1 MSRIEK
7 NQTLFIIEEFGAN
20 PRFGREIRQE
30 KSGFLRWS
38 RGKLGNAN
46 NP

>member
-7 NQTLFIIEEFGAN
+7 NQKLFIIEEFGEN
-20 PRFGREIRQE
+20 SRLGREIRQE
-30 KSGFLRWS
+30 KSGFLRRS